1 MSKSYKRIL
10 LVRLDKIGDVLL
22 STPAIKAVR
31 DAYPESFIAF
41 MVQPYAYDVVG
52 GNPCLDKVISYDKN
66 GTERTLFGNI
76 KFIAAIRKLKFDLAL
91 ILHPTTRTHIVTFLS
106 GIPERVGYDRK
117 TGWLLTKRIRHTK
130 EEGAKHEVDYTLDIV
145 RSVGIEPKD
154 MKLYMP
160 IKERSERRIEYIFSQ
175 EGLKGHK
182 TVIVMHPA
190 ASCPSKRWPLANFA
204 KIGDALAKRYK
215 AGVVIITGAEDK
227 SFGDKVASMMREKA
241 VNLSGV
247 TTVADVA
254 SVLKRSMLLISN
266 DSGPVHIASA
276 VGTPAIAIFGRKD
289 RGLSPLRWGPTGK
302 EDVAFHKDA
311 GCDICLAHNCKK
323 GFKCLE
329 AVTVDEVIAAA
340 EKILG
345 NIVLTP

>member
-1 MSKSYKRIL
+1 
-10 LVRLDKIGDVLL
+10 
-22 STPAIKAVR
+22 
-31 DAYPESFIAF
+31 
-41 MVQPYAYDVVG
+41 
-52 GNPCLDKVISYDKN
+52 
-66 GTERTLFGNI
+66 
-76 KFIAAIRKLKFDLAL
+76 
-91 ILHPTTRTHIVTFLS
+91 
-106 GIPERVGYDRK
+106 
-117 TGWLLTKRIRHTK
+117 
-130 EEGAKHEVDYTLDIV
+130 
-145 RSVGIEPKD
+145 
-154 MKLYMP
+154 
-160 IKERSERRIEYIFSQ
+160 
-175 EGLKGHK
+175 
-182 TVIVMHPA
+182 MHPA